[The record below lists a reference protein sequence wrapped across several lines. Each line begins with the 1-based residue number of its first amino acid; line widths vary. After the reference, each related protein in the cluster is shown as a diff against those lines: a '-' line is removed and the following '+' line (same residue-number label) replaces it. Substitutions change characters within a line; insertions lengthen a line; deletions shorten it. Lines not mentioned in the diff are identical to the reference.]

1 MAEDLLTRARAL
13 RTILEAALARGRRE
27 LAVSSAL
34 GLLLSVVGFFL
45 LGAVVYFL
53 ILYYTAKWQDA
64 RGEPFVLPAG
74 VFFALYSLLFVALVA
89 LSVFYRPKDT
99 YNLGLPMR
107 GGGTVDNPLTFRDDF
122 DRFHMMLGFLL
133 IIPTFVRLNLLGILD
148 HLRSGKPVRDPSL
161 AAAILLLAKDGTP
174 LGRIA
179 SVLFPFGEQALQDA
193 LGYLKLL
200 GWIRVHET
208 GKYRTASLTERGQD
222 VLAGRFGVDACPS
235 SCR

>member
-64 RGEPFVLPAG
+64 RGEPFVFPAG
-74 VFFALYSLLFVALVA
+74 VFFAL
-89 LSVFYRPKDT
+89 